1 MTISICNLS
10 MVPIRSGRGDKYEMV
25 SQLLF
30 GETVECWEKK
40 GNWTKV
46 RCTLDNQIGWV
57 YTNQIIPLTEK
68 EVEAYQEGITYSLDI
83 SHAAAAV
90 DHFLPLTIGATLPNF
105 DGLKFEIAGTTYSFN
120 GQVIAPDRIVPST
133 ELLIKLSKKYL
144 FAPYLKGGRS
154 PFGVDSSGLMQVL
167 FKLMGIAIP
176 RDAYLQARKG
186 ELIDFFE
193 QARVGD
199 LAFFEDKNGHIDHVG
214 ILCEE
219 GKILHCSG
227 QVRVDKADHFG
238 IYHLQKNKYTHK
250 LRLIKRLLANDTD
263 LLNPSKEEK
272 EIPNKS
278 QMQLFR

>member
-10 MVPIRSGRGDKYEMV
+10 MVSIRSGRGDKYEMV

-46 RCTLDNQIGWV
+46 RCTQDNQIGWV
-57 YTNQIIPLTEK
+57 HNNQITPLTEK
-68 EVEAYQEGITYSLDI
+68 EVETYQESPNYALDI
-83 SHAAAAV
+83 SHAAAAT
-90 DHFLPLTIGATLPNF
+90 DHFLPITIGATLPNF

-120 GQVIAPDRIVPST
+120 GQVIAPDRILPSI
-133 ELLIKLSKKYL
+133 ELLIKLAKKYL
-144 FAPYLKGGRS
+144 YAPYLKGGRS
-154 PFGVDSSGLMQVL
+154 PFGLDSSGLVQVL
-167 FKLMGIAIP
+167 FKLMGITIP

-199 LAFFEDKNGHIDHVG
+199 LAFFQDKNGHINHVG
-214 ILCEE
+214 IICEE

-227 QVRVDKADHFG
+227 QVRIDKIDHFG
-238 IYHLQKNKYTHK
+238 IYHIQNEKYTHT
-250 LRLIKRLLANDTD
+250 LRVIKRLLSSESEFPNKSTNKDTV
-263 LLNPSKEEK
+263 S
-272 EIPNKS
+272 NKS
-278 QMQLFR
+278 QMELFK